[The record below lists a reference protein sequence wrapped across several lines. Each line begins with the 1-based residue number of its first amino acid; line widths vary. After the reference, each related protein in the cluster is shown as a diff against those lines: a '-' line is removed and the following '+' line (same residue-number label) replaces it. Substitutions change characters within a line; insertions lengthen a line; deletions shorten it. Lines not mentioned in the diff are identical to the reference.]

1 MAVSLSSTG
10 LALANTSTTAV
21 AQEDP
26 TTTAL
31 NKITPALGKAHERVR
46 TQLQGES
53 TSLSQLGKFKATV
66 ADLSAAAKTLSQV
79 GADTSVAD
87 GVQGAERFVAAYNLA
102 MKASR
107 PDESSAASS
116 TLAASRRSLTN
127 ADTSRSQLA
136 KLGISRQPDGTLK
149 LDAAA
154 LKKALSSDAPTGMST
169 LAKLGQAIGKRADN
183 ELSSTSRLATS
194 TNLYTDRATQLKQ
207 QQARLKEVASQL
219 SAQATATGSTNGRNG
234 TSDWNTRKALSQY
247 TSGST

>member
-1 MAVSLSSTG
+1 MAVSLSSTA
-10 LALANTSTTAV
+10 LALANTSTTAT

-53 TSLSQLGKFKATV
+53 TSLSQLGQYKATV

-87 GVQGAERFVAAYNLA
+87 GIQGAERFVAAYNLA
-102 MKASR
+102 MKAAQ
-107 PDESSAASS
+107 PDETSSASS

-127 ADTSRSQLA
+127 TDTGRSQLA
-136 KLGISRQPDGTLK
+136 KLGMSRQPDGTLK
-149 LDAAA
+149 LDAAV
-154 LKKALSSDAPTGMST
+154 LKKALTSDASKGMST
-169 LAKLGQAIGKRADN
+169 LAQLGKAIGKRADN

-194 TNLYTDRATQLKQ
+194 TNLYTDRASQLKQ

-219 SAQATATGSTNGRNG
+219 SAQATATGSIGS

-247 TSGST
+247 TASST